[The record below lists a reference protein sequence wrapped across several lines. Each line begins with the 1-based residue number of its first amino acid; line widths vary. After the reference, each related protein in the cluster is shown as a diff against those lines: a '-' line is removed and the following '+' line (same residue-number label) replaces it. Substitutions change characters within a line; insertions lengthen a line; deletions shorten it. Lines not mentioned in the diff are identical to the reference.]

1 MGKYEKI
8 LIKIL
13 SGFSD
18 KNILFSDLCWLLKR
32 LRFDERRKGGH
43 HIFTRYDIEEIIN
56 IQPKG
61 NKAKPYQLKQIRNL
75 IIKYKL
81 GEIKYE

>member
-1 MGKYEKI
+1 MEKFKKI

-13 SGFSD
+13 SSFSD

-32 LRFDERRKGGH
+32 LRFAERIKGSH
-43 HIFTRYDIEEIIN
+43 HIFIRDDIEEIIN

-61 NKAKPYQLKQIRNL
+61 NKAKPYLS
-75 IIKYKL
+75 
-81 GEIKYE
+81 

>member
-18 KNILFSDLCWLLKR
+18 KNILFIDLRWLLKR
-32 LRFDERRKGGH
+32 LRFDERIKGNH
-43 HIFTRYDIEEIIN
+43 HIFTGYGIEEIIN

-61 NKAKPYQLKQIRNL
+61 NKAKPYQVKQIRNL

-81 GEIKYE
+81 GEFKYE